1 MELTGQ
7 RCTLRRWRA
16 SDAAAIVRR
25 ANNLKIASQLRDRF
39 PHPYT
44 ARDARTFI
52 RHVMQPDS
60 DATNLAIEVDGEAA
74 GAVGMI
80 QGKDIE
86 RYSAEIGYWLAEDY
100 WGRGIAAE
108 AVTMLT
114 DYAFGGLNLLRLF
127 ALPFASNIQSTR
139 VLEKAG
145 YVREG
150 VLHASAV
157 KHGEPRD
164 QLLYARVNGAWASP
178 IRDS

>member
-1 MELTGQ
+1 MELAGQ

-16 SDAAAIVRR
+16 SDAGAIVRR

-164 QLLYARVNGAWASP
+164 QVLYARVNGAWASP